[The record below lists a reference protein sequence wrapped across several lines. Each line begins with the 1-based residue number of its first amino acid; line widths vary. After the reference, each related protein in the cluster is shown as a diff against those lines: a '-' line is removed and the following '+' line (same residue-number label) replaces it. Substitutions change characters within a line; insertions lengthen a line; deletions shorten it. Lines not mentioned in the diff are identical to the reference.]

1 MVLPALMTSIHP
13 FLGLLLLPF
22 RSRLSM
28 QLEILAL
35 RHQLTVYQRA
45 GTTPR
50 LKPADRIFWAWLSR
64 VWSGWQ
70 DALVFVKPATVIAWQ
85 RKRFREHWTRL
96 SRGRKP
102 GRPAVPVEVRKLIR
116 RMSQGNLTW
125 GAPRIVGELGK
136 LGIDVAKSTVATYMV
151 RRRQPPSPTTLATWS
166 PSTSSWCRR
175 RGSECSS
182 CWWYWRTIG
191 DGSFIST

>member
-1 MVLPALMTSIHP
+1 MVLLILTTSIHP

-35 RHQLTVYQRA
+35 RHQLTDYQRG
-45 GTTPR
+45 GTKPR
-50 LKPADRIFWAWLSR
+50 IKPPDRIFWAWLAR

-85 RKRFREHWTRL
+85 RKRFRDHWTRV
-96 SRGRKP
+96 SRRRRP
-102 GRPAVPVEVRKLIR
+102 GRPGVPVEVRKLIR
-116 RMSQGNLTW
+116 GMSQANPTW

-136 LGIDVAKSTVATYMV
+136 IGIDVAKSTVENYPPQAGGIVEVAEVGGLHHHYE
-151 RRRQPPSPTTLATWS
+151 RRAA
-166 PSTSSWCRR
+166 
-175 RGSECSS
+175 
-182 CWWYWRTIG
+182 
-191 DGSFIST
+191 